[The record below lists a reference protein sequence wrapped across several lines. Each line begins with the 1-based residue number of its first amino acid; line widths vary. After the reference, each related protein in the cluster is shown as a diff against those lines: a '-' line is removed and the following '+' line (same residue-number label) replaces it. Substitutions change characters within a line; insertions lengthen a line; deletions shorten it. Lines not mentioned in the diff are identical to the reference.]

1 MADLLWW
8 VRFSLSLSGPWIL
21 WCCCGWHHSTTL
33 CVSRWQGLWISRL
46 WFYFPFSWRGA
57 GECVQTSGVSQL
69 YWVGPCQ
76 EEVSVSVSWNLRF
89 WRNIVVFVLVMEH
102 WSSSLF
108 PQGSLKVY
116 QGLPNKSTRVGQTRV
131 NCRYWTSSLRVSC
144 GSSFWSMGYLS
155 CCCEVSGP
163 RTTVARAW
171 SSLLRI
177 NRTFALC
184 H

>member
-1 MADLLWW
+1 MADLLGW
-8 VRFSLSLSGPWIL
+8 VRFSLSLLGPWIS

-46 WFYFPFSWRGA
+46 WFYFLFSWRGA

-102 WSSSLF
+102 WSIPSRVFEGVSGF
-108 PQGSLKVY
+108 AQQVY
-116 QGLPNKSTRVGQTRV
+116 TCKLYS
-131 NCRYWTSSLRVSC
+131 RYWTSSLRVSC
-144 GSSFWSMGYLS
+144 GSSFWSLGYLS

-163 RTTVARAW
+163 RTTVARSW

-177 NRTFALC
+177 NWTFALC